1 MRGVGPLARLY
12 FLGALRRQ
20 VHLATMFLGV
30 SLFMLPAFVNTLSMG
45 SGVVDQVSKDF
56 GLIVIGYFTVGMAVL
71 LGSRALPDELESR
84 SLYPILARPMSR
96 VGLLTAHHLAITAL
110 LALSVTFLGLCVQT
124 ALGLMMRRLD
134 VAIWP
139 ALYGSLLQAV
149 IIAAF
154 CIMLSVRLAPAWS
167 STLGVLMFLVGH
179 LSRDFWKM
187 TVGSGALKSCLPD
200 LSSLALKDAAVHGLT
215 VDAAFVF
222 EMTLYTLGWAAVFL
236 LLAGQ
241 AFQEVDL

>member
-1 MRGVGPLARLY
+1 M
-12 FLGALRRQ
+12 
-20 VHLATMFLGV
+20 
-30 SLFMLPAFVNTLSMG
+30 
-45 SGVVDQVSKDF
+45 VDQVSKDF

-149 IIAAF
+149 IIAA
-154 CIMLSVRLAPAWS
+154 SGSR
-167 STLGVLMFLVGH
+167 GH
-179 LSRDFWKM
+179 RQSFPR
-187 TVGSGALKSCLPD
+187 SP
-200 LSSLALKDAAVHGLT
+200 
-215 VDAAFVF
+215 
-222 EMTLYTLGWAAVFL
+222 
-236 LLAGQ
+236 
-241 AFQEVDL
+241 